1 VTATIITDVRARP
14 LDIAMKRAFGIAG
27 GAQEIARNV
36 LVEVT
41 LASGIRGWGEAAPLP
56 PFNGETQEHALA
68 AVERTGPELVGH
80 DVRAWRSLAERVF
93 ASTTT
98 GANESAPP
106 SASAGCALET
116 AIFDALARANGTSL
130 RLLFGGAR
138 DANDELVTDITIT
151 TGSAE
156 DASRDARTHAAFSTL
171 KIKVGGRGGHDV
183 DLDVQRVLAVAA
195 ARPDARLLLDAN
207 GGLSIDEALLLAREL
222 RARGVVPAL
231 FEQPIA
237 PGSWEALAELRAKTG
252 LPIAIDESVTRPEDV
267 IAAHRAG
274 AADAANVKLMKSG
287 IARALDIVAAT
298 RACGL
303 LPMIG
308 GMVETRLAM
317 GTSACLAAGLG
328 GFAFIDLDT
337 PLFLADDPFEGG
349 YVYHGERLD
358 LSPIRVGHGCVPREP
373 ISRS

>member
-1 VTATIITDVRARP
+1 VSTFSIETIRATRLDVPMR
-14 LDIAMKRAFGIAG
+14 KAFGIAG
-27 GAQEIARNV
+27 GAQEVARNV

-41 LASGIRGWGEAAPLP
+41 LGGGVRGWGEAAPLP
-56 PFNGETQEHALA
+56 PFNGETQADALA
-68 AVERTGPELVGH
+68 AIERATPALLGA
-80 DVRAWRSLAERVF
+80 DVRSWRALAERIQE
-93 ASTTT
+93 ASAT
-98 GANESAPP
+98 
-106 SASAGCALET
+106 SASAACALET
-116 AIFDALARANGTSL
+116 AAIDALARSRATSL
-130 RLLFGGAR
+130 RVFFGGGSGA
-138 DANDELVTDITIT
+138 AGEESVETDITIT
-151 TGSAE
+151 TGTVE
-156 DASRDARTHAAFSTL
+156 DAAREAHEHAAFRTL
-171 KIKVGGRGGHDV
+171 KIKVGGRAEHDV
-183 DLDVQRVLAVAA
+183 DLDVGRVLAVHS

-207 GGLSIDEALLLAREL
+207 GGLSVRDALHLAAEL
-222 RARGVVPAL
+222 AKRGGVPAL

-237 PGSWEALAELRAKTG
+237 PGSWEALAEVRRVTK

-274 AADAANVKLMKSG
+274 AIDAANVKIMKSG

-337 PLFLADDPFEGG
+337 PLFLASDPFDGG
-349 YVYHGERLD
+349 YTHQGERLD
-358 LSPIRVGHGCVPREP
+358 LRPITTGHGCTPRP
-373 ISRS
+373 

>member
-1 VTATIITDVRARP
+1 MSTVTSTTTTLVTGVRARR
-14 LDIAMKRAFGIAG
+14 LDVPMRRAFGIAG
-27 GAQEIARNV
+27 GAQELARNV

-41 LASGIRGWGEAAPLP
+41 LASGVRGWGEAAPLP

-68 AVERTGPELVGH
+68 AVARAGPQLVGD
-80 DVRAWRSLAERVF
+80 DVRAWRRLAERIS
-93 ASTTT
+93 ALTTQDDDAT
-98 GANESAPP
+98 PP

-116 AIFDALARANGTSL
+116 AVFDALARANGTSL
-130 RLLFGGAR
+130 ALFFGGAE
-138 DANDELVTDITIT
+138 AELVTDITIT
-151 TGSAE
+151 TGTAD
-156 DASRDARTHAAFSTL
+156 DATRDALSHAGFATL
-171 KIKVGGRGGHDV
+171 KIKVGGRAGHDV
-183 DLDVQRVLAVAA
+183 DLDVARVLAVAA

-207 GGLSIDEALLLAREL
+207 GGLSMDEALHLAREL
-222 RARGVVPAL
+222 RAQGVVPAL

-237 PGSWEALAELRAKTG
+237 PGSWEALAEVRARSG

-298 RACGL
+298 RACGM

-308 GMVETRLAM
+308 GVVEARLAM

-337 PLFLADDPFEGG
+337 PLFLAEDPFEGG
-349 YVYHGERLD
+349 YEYRGERLD
-358 LSPIRVGHGCVPREP
+358 LSPIQVGHGCTPRE
-373 ISRS
+373 SF